1 MPHCVDTPYSAHTPR
16 ILDIVAVRFV
26 DRENIRITGNH
37 DVLMDRETNL
47 ARSLSVDRVWIHH
60 MVKPATHAVAVLVL
74 ELDGEV
80 PPVRTIGA
88 HPEVTLRM
96 SQCTLCSAA
105 VCAEREQY
113 PIAAHLN
120 HSGDTAQRRGRWRDA
135 ASPRA

>member
-88 HPEVTLRM
+88 HPEVTLG
-96 SQCTLCSAA
+96 QTYALPLDHKI
-105 VCAEREQY
+105 V
-113 PIAAHLN
+113 LDF
-120 HSGDTAQRRGRWRDA
+120 GDHVKAQA
-135 ASPRA
+135 LEH